1 MNATRTP
8 LKAISSRPKK
18 CAVRSCRAPFIPKQ
32 SFQTWCSPECGLVI
46 AKAKQE
52 KQRIAIEQRDR
63 REIRARKQQLKS
75 RSQHLKEAQAAFNA
89 YIRERDRLQP
99 CISCNSMPDDAGLLT
114 GSRWDAGHYRSTGAC
129 PELRFEP
136 LNVHKQC
143 VRCNR
148 DLSGNAVEY
157 RIRLVARIGA
167 TAVEWL
173 EGQHE
178 PKKYAI
184 SDLELIKA
192 AYRKKLRDLK
202 KNEAAH
208 G

>member
-1 MNATRTP
+1 MPAVARTP
-8 LKAISSRPKK
+8 LKQISGKPRK
-18 CAVRSCRAPFIPKQ
+18 CAVRSCRAAFVPRQ
-32 SFQTWCSPECGLVI
+32 SFQTWCGPECGLVI

-63 REIRARKQQLKS
+63 RDIRERKQQLKS
-75 RSQHLKEAQAAFNA
+75 RSQHMKEAQAAFNA

-99 CISCNSMPDDAGLLT
+99 CISCASMPDDAGLLT

-167 TAVEWL
+167 AAVEWL

-178 PKKYAI
+178 ARKYTIA
-184 SDLELIKA
+184 DLEQIKTEYRRMTRELKGRA
-192 AYRKKLRDLK
+192 A
-202 KNEAAH
+202 
-208 G
+208 